1 MMEKQMARLQAF
13 LMTLVL
19 ALWVGTN
26 PADAQDRGIEDTIGQ
41 QLEAFKADDVG
52 TAFDFASP
60 LIKNIFRTPE
70 NFGAMVQQGYP
81 MVWRPGEVTYLEQRE
96 IAGAIWQKVRIIDGA
111 GRVHILD
118 YQMIQSPEGWQI
130 NGVQLLREP
139 EVSA

>member
-1 MMEKQMARLQAF
+1 MTRLYAF

-19 ALWVGTN
+19 AFWVGGN
-26 PADAQDRGIEDTIGQ
+26 PATAQDRGIEDTIGQ
-41 QLEAFKADDVG
+41 QLEAFKTDDVG
-52 TAFDFASP
+52 TAFGFASP

-81 MVWRPGEVTYLEQRE
+81 MVWRPGEVTFLEQRE
-96 IAGAIWQKVRIIDGA
+96 IAGAIWQKVRIIDGT

-118 YQMIQSPEGWQI
+118 YQMIQSPDGWQI